1 MAVPAIGEYRMGRGT
16 KVALSLVGV
25 VFVGGAITAV
35 RLLGDDGSSEVRTVK
50 VVRDTIV
57 RKALA
62 VGNIEPDVEVAVKSQ
77 VAGVVGR
84 LMVEEG
90 DFVEAGQPLIEVRP
104 NPTPIELADAKRQVQ
119 LREIDLENVGRDVE
133 RKRELRDKEYI
144 TQEELETAE
153 RAFQQAQVQAQMARE
168 RVALFETGRVRI
180 ENRNIEGVIRSPI
193 DGFVLETLVE
203 EGDPV
208 VPLSNFQEGTV
219 LATMAAMDNLIF
231 RGTVDEIDVGRLRE
245 GMPAS
250 IKIGALPEASVDG
263 EVHSISLKARNEDN
277 ATVFPIEIR
286 LTAVHGAELRAGYSA
301 NADVIIERRDDV
313 LVIPERL
320 IELRGDTAVVRVLDA
335 GDVSREKTIRTGL
348 SDAVTIEVV
357 EGLEEGE
364 RVVEPPPR
372 EIS

>member
-1 MAVPAIGEYRMGRGT
+1 
-16 KVALSLVGV
+16 
-25 VFVGGAITAV
+25 
-35 RLLGDDGSSEVRTVK
+35 
-50 VVRDTIV
+50 
-57 RKALA
+57 
-62 VGNIEPDVEVAVKSQ
+62 
-77 VAGVVGR
+77 
-84 LMVEEG
+84 
-90 DFVEAGQPLIEVRP
+90 
-104 NPTPIELADAKRQVQ
+104 
-119 LREIDLENVGRDVE
+119 VE
-133 RKRELRDKEYI
+133 RKRELRDREYI

-153 RAFQQAQVQAQMARE
+153 RSFQQAQVQAQMAHE

-180 ENRNIEGVIRSPI
+180 DNRNIEGVIRSPI
-193 DGFVLETLVE
+193 DGFVLETHVE

-219 LATMAAMDNLIF
+219 LATMAEMSNLIF

-245 GMPAS
+245 GMPAT
-250 IKIGALPEASVDG
+250 IKVGALPESSVEG
-263 EVHSISLKARNEDN
+263 EVDAISLKARTEDN

-313 LVIPERL
+313 LAIPERL
-320 IELRGDTAVVRVLDA
+320 IEFRGDTAVVRVLGA
-335 GDVSREKTIRTGL
+335 GDLSTERTIRTGL
-348 SDAVTIEVV
+348 SDAVTIEVI

>member
-1 MAVPAIGEYRMGRGT
+1 MRRGT
-16 KVALSLVGV
+16 KIALSLVGIV
-25 VFVGGAITAV
+25 VVGGGVTAV
-35 RLLGDDGSSEVRTVK
+35 RLLGDDGSSEIRTVE

-62 VGNIEPDVEVAVKSQ
+62 VGHIEPDVEVAVKSQ

-84 LMVEEG
+84 LIVEEG

-119 LREIDLENVGRDVE
+119 LREIDLENLRRDVE
-133 RKRELRDKEYI
+133 RKRELRAKEYI

-180 ENRNIEGVIRSPI
+180 DNRNIEGVIRSPI

-208 VPLSNFQEGTV
+208 VPLSNFQEGTM

-250 IKIGALPEASVDG
+250 IKIGALPEASVEG
-263 EVHSISLKARNEDN
+263 EVHAISLKARNEDN

-286 LTAVHGAELRAGYSA
+286 LTSVQGAELRAGYSA

-313 LVIPERL
+313 LAIPERL
-320 IELRGDTAVVRVLDA
+320 IEFRGDTAVVRVLGA
-335 GDVSREKTIRTGL
+335 GEVSHERTIRTGL

>member
-35 RLLGDDGSSEVRTVK
+35 RLLGDDGSSEVRTVE